1 VLGVQTTWDSH
12 GRLDELRLRL
22 VLLIGDSS
30 CSLLGAS
37 LFPLTTLGSSFY
49 LFHPLSLSFLAFSN
63 DIAFSRIEHDPT
75 PAMEHQQQHH
85 QHIPDDQNSNM
96 SGAPYGFYQPDHDQ
110 SYGMP
115 YGQQQL
121 QPYQQVMHHP
131 GAPPRGSRMSLLL
144 RTHVDL
150 ITSFHN

>member
-1 VLGVQTTWDSH
+1 VLGVQTRDSH

-37 LFPLTTLGSSFY
+37 LFPLTTLDSSFY

-85 QHIPDDQNSNM
+85 QHIPDDHNSNM
-96 SGAPYGFYQPDHDQ
+96 SGAPYGFYQPDQDQ